1 MSSSPAC
8 HSVSHFWQ
16 LVSSEFKEG
25 SETSCWKGG
34 GNGKGAQKG
43 RKEPPA
49 DGIVYTPDWPIAGLL
64 RVQRGQLHPPADGN
78 RVRERAEAGIVLPLA
93 ACALLKEGRIVYTS
107 SWPSA
112 LSACALLLPSPT
124 SACPA
129 CCLRPAMLLRPPHHA
144 APGHPA
150 LCVCVCVCGSRQSA
164 FPGAFPG
171 ALPLVA
177 FPGALPVQACRSRT
191 LWRAS
196 INEFLIE

>member
-64 RVQRGQLHPPADGN
+64 RVQRGLLHPPADGN
-78 RVRERAEAGIVLPLA
+78 RVRERAASRDRVTSGCLRPVERGQDRVHIQLAECSVCLRPPASVPHFCLPCPA
-93 ACALLKEGRIVYTS
+93 ACALRCS
-107 SWPSA
+107 
-112 LSACALLLPSPT
+112 CARHTTP
-124 SACPA
+124 
-129 CCLRPAMLLRPPHHA
+129 RPDTPPCVCA
-144 APGHPA
+144 
-150 LCVCVCVCGSRQSA
+150 CVCVAPDKARSL
-164 FPGAFPG
+164 
-171 ALPLVA
+171 ALSL
-177 FPGALPVQACRSRT
+177 ALCPWALSLALCRSRP
-191 LWRAS
+191 AGPGPCGVHP
-196 INEFLIE
+196 